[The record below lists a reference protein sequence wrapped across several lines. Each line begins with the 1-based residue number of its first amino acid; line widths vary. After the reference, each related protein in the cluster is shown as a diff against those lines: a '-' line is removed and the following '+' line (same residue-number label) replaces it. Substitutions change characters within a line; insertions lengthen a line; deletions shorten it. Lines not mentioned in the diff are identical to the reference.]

1 MAKQLPADVSRPAI
15 LYVEKVDTAP
25 DIEAYLAT
33 RRASV
38 IDVEL
43 DLVQA
48 EQIIKHLQERADG
61 RLGGSVRL
69 RFTGRLI
76 HL

>member
-1 MAKQLPADVSRPAI
+1 MTRLPADVSRPAI
-15 LYVEKVDTAP
+15 LYVEKVDTSP
-25 DIEAYLAT
+25 DIEAYLEK
-33 RRASV
+33 RRLSV
-38 IDVEL
+38 IDLEL
-43 DLVQA
+43 DIIQA
-48 EQIIKHLQERADG
+48 KQIIDHLQGYVDG